1 VQELLLTLRPP
12 TNGGTTPAYQWQ
24 VNGVN
29 TGSNSVNFS
38 SSSLNNNDTVRVIL
52 TSSNPCASPTADT
65 SNLIVISVTPTVAV
79 SVSVV
84 ASATSACQGA
94 PLSFTATPTNGGTTP
109 VYQWQVN
116 SANAGAN
123 SPNFSSSSL
132 ANGDTVAVILTSNAT
147 CPSPATASD
156 SVFAVITPTVV
167 PSVSLTETPLN
178 PVCATTTI
186 NFTATPANGGASP
199 SYQWQVNGVNVGS
212 NSPNYTA
219 SSWNNN
225 DTVTVTMTS
234 NAACAVPTTASAS
247 LAIVVVAPTVTA
259 SAASVTVC
267 PGSGDSLFAVA
278 TPTNSSVSWSPA
290 AGLSVTNNDTT
301 VVTQATPGTYTYVVT
316 ASFNGCTV
324 KDSVTLTVNNFTPTA
339 VSPSPICYGDSA
351 LLFVNGGTS
360 WNWLPNTGLSCD
372 TCQTTMASPSTNPTT
387 TTSTTYSVIV
397 SNGVCSATVTETVTV
412 IPNASPAFTTTVL
425 QQGIPQVVS
434 FADSSKNATGYFWNF
449 GNGNTS
455 VLQTPVPQYYP
466 AEGTYTVTLIAYG
479 ANGCNDTT
487 QTVLMVTDTNGVVAP
502 NIFTPNGDDINDV
515 WKPSVHGATS
525 LECVIYDRWGIQI
538 YEFVNAQDK
547 WDGHTTAGI
556 ACTEGTY
563 YYILKATTRDNK
575 SYNLKGFIQLIR

>member
-1 VQELLLTLRPP
+1 
-12 TNGGTTPAYQWQ
+12 
-24 VNGVN
+24 
-29 TGSNSVNFS
+29 
-38 SSSLNNNDTVRVIL
+38 
-52 TSSNPCASPTADT
+52 
-65 SNLIVISVTPTVAV
+65 
-79 SVSVV
+79 
-84 ASATSACQGA
+84 
-94 PLSFTATPTNGGTTP
+94 
-109 VYQWQVN
+109 
-116 SANAGAN
+116 
-123 SPNFSSSSL
+123 
-132 ANGDTVAVILTSNAT
+132 
-147 CPSPATASD
+147 
-156 SVFAVITPTVV
+156 
-167 PSVSLTETPLN
+167 
-178 PVCATTTI
+178 
-186 NFTATPANGGASP
+186 
-199 SYQWQVNGVNVGS
+199 
-212 NSPNYTA
+212 
-219 SSWNNN
+219 
-225 DTVTVTMTS
+225 
-234 NAACAVPTTASAS
+234 
-247 LAIVVVAPTVTA
+247 
-259 SAASVTVC
+259 
-267 PGSGDSLFAVA
+267 
-278 TPTNSSVSWSPA
+278 
-290 AGLSVTNNDTT
+290 
-301 VVTQATPGTYTYVVT
+301 
-316 ASFNGCTV
+316 
-324 KDSVTLTVNNFTPTA
+324 
-339 VSPSPICYGDSA
+339 
-351 LLFVNGGTS
+351 
-360 WNWLPNTGLSCD
+360 
-372 TCQTTMASPSTNPTT
+372 MASPSTNPTT